1 MLISE
6 LPRRKLATLP
16 TPLEF
21 LPRFTDNLGGP
32 EIWIKRDDLTA
43 LGLGGNKAR
52 KLEFL
57 VGDALASGC
66 DALITTGGVQ
76 SNHARMTAA
85 AAATVGMKCTLVLTG
100 EEPAFAAGNLFLDL
114 LFGAETVFCGDSEAE
129 ETMESV
135 AGQMRQEGLNPYIIP
150 LGGSVPVGTV
160 GYILGGLELLNQV
173 VETGL
178 DFHRLFVAS
187 GSAGTTAGLA
197 MALSTMQ
204 APVRLHSISV
214 SRNADE
220 LFEMTADLIHETAE
234 FLGWNVGDTLDRLIV
249 HDEYVGAGYA
259 IPTREGV
266 GAIRTL
272 ALEEAIVTDPT
283 YTGKALAGMVDMI
296 EDGEIAPDERVIF
309 LHTGGFPANFAHPE
323 VLLDRIGE

>member
-21 LPRFTDNLGGP
+21 LPRFTDSVEGP
-32 EIWIKRDDLTA
+32 EIWIKRDDLTS

-57 VGDALASGC
+57 VGDALAKGC

-85 AAATVGMKCTLVLTG
+85 AASTVGMKCALVLTG
-100 EEPAFAAGNLFLDL
+100 DEPAFASGNLFLDR
-114 LFGAETVFCGDSEAE
+114 LFGAETVFCADGEAE

-135 AGQMRQEGLNPYIIP
+135 ARGMRRKGVKPYIVP
-150 LGGSVPVGTV
+150 LGGSVPIGTV
-160 GYILGGLELLNQV
+160 GYILGGLELMNQV
-173 VETGL
+173 VEMGL
-178 DFHRLFVAS
+178 EFDRVFVAS

-204 APVRLHSISV
+204 APIRLHSVSV
-214 SRNADE
+214 SRNAED
-220 LFEMTADLIHETAE
+220 LFELTADLIRDTGD
-234 FLGWNVGDTLDRLIV
+234 FLGWSVGDTLQRLSV
-249 HDEYVGAGYA
+249 HDEYVGGGYA
-259 IPTREGV
+259 VPTKEAI
-266 GAIRTL
+266 GAIKTL
-272 ALEEAIVTDPT
+272 AVTEAIVTDPT
-283 YTGKALAGMVDMI
+283 YTGKALAAMVDMI
-296 EDGEIAPDERVIF
+296 EKGDIGPDERVIF
-309 LHTGGFPANFAHPE
+309 LHTGGFPANFAQPG
-323 VLLDRIGE
+323 VLLD